1 MVKQGWT
8 SAVLAVL
15 LGLSGLGA
23 VPRAAEASDHAD
35 PMVLKEP
42 DANITGLFFFPHG
55 DQMIVIFNV
64 RRALRAP
71 KPYHLSPY
79 RYVVHMDLHPEV
91 SFASDED
98 RLRYGGTLLQP
109 ESLESEVTLT
119 FELNDDTTLKS
130 KSFEGLKN
138 PESIRVFTGV
148 RDDPFI
154 FPRFFQKNVI
164 SMALSIPMTCF
175 PPGQQD
181 WALWGSVYRDG
192 RQIDHVG
199 RSSRTQLGR
208 FDSLNTL
215 PPTEHVQQ
223 IRKLLQETT
232 GLFNFLN
239 RYTQTAK
246 LAGLVQYVLQI
257 RKYDLVADVMLYT
270 NRFPVGYP
278 NGRLLP
284 DDIVGLTCAQG
295 DCVLQ
300 EIALIEGAWP
310 RQTVNDKPFLPDF
323 PFLAEPWPDQ
333 PAAPPAMK
341 SVWPLLILAVVAN
354 FLIGWAVVSLV
365 LALFRKLRRR

>member
-1 MVKQGWT
+1 MTKQSWT
-8 SAVLAVL
+8 SAVLAVF
-15 LGLSGLGA
+15 LGLSLFGPL
-23 VPRAAEASDHAD
+23 PRAAEASDHAD

-71 KPYHLSPY
+71 KPYNLSPY
-79 RYVVHMDLHPEV
+79 SYVVHMDLHPEV
-91 SFASDED
+91 SFASEED

-109 ESLESEVTLT
+109 EGLQSEVTLT
-119 FELNDDTTLKS
+119 FQLNDDTTLKS
-130 KSFEGLKN
+130 KKFEGLAN

-164 SMALSIPMTCF
+164 SMALSIPMSSF

-192 RQIDHVG
+192 QQIDHVG

-208 FDSLNTL
+208 FDALNTL
-215 PPTEHVQQ
+215 PPTGHVQE
-223 IRKLLQETT
+223 IRKLLKETT

-239 RYTQTAK
+239 KYTQTAQF
-246 LAGLVQYVLQI
+246 AGLIQYVKQV
-257 RKYDLVADVMLYT
+257 RKYDLVADVMLYS
-270 NRFPVGYP
+270 NRFPPGYP
-278 NGRLLP
+278 NGRQLP

-300 EIALIEGAWP
+300 EIAFIEGAWP

-323 PFLAEPWPDQ
+323 PFLAEPGPDQ
-333 PAAPPAMK
+333 PATAPAMK
-341 SVWPLLILAVVAN
+341 SVWPLAILVLVVN
-354 FLIGWAVVSLV
+354 LLIGWAVVSLV